1 MNPAEQ
7 ERREQREQLRRAASK
22 LEQRRIPLP
31 ERDAADQPR
40 DEGEW
45 RDLVERRIQAAMTAG
60 TFDNLPGKGKPLHL
74 DRNPYLDPSLELA
87 YGLLKNNGYAPE
99 WISRDQEIRSELEAA
114 RARLRAAWAQR
125 RAQTADQAAWQAAV
139 ARFEEALTQLNR
151 KIDDFNLVVPIL
163 SCQRARLR
171 LTDELRRL
179 NPESPQRDQA
189 E

>member
-125 RAQTADQAAWQAAV
+125 QAQTADQVAWQAAV